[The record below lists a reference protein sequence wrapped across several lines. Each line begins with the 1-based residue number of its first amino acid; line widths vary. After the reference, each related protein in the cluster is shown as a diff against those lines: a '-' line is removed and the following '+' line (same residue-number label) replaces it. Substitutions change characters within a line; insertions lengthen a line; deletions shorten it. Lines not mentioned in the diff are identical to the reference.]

1 MYFSGV
7 NTVLHSARKVLCP
20 RQLMNLDVSNFE
32 YLFWFF
38 PLRLPEE
45 NNNKYSKFDTS
56 KSIEL
61 PSAEDI
67 SVCTPVKFLVF
78 CSCNTSN
85 PDHINLTFI
94 NSDVCSTVEILGPL
108 GKKSQIRALQYPHS
122 SQKCICLA
130 VNDHVMLYD
139 VTKKKIRQDFQK
151 IPNVTCLTLS
161 QTDKYIAAGNSNGYL
176 YLLNPLTGRSA
187 FTHPI
192 RISGDNYW
200 YSKVQLIS
208 SFILILT

>member
-1 MYFSGV
+1 MRERRLGFL
-7 NTVLHSARKVLCP
+7 T
-20 RQLMNLDVSNFE
+20 QLDELIHEVS
-32 YLFWFF
+32 
-38 PLRLPEE
+38 
-45 NNNKYSKFDTS
+45 
-56 KSIEL
+56 
-61 PSAEDI
+61 
-67 SVCTPVKFLVF
+67 FLVF

-176 YLLNPLTGRSA
+176 YLLNPLTGRPA

-192 RISGDNYW
+192 RISGDY
-200 YSKVQLIS
+200 Y
-208 SFILILT
+208 ILTFKISIGFYGLF

>member
-1 MYFSGV
+1 MMSDF
-7 NTVLHSARKVLCP
+7 
-20 RQLMNLDVSNFE
+20 FE
-32 YLFWFF
+32 SFLTPSPLNPILPSINWFF
-38 PLRLPEE
+38 GFILDTPSPPRIIYLRSPM
-45 NNNKYSKFDTS
+45 
-56 KSIEL
+56 I
-61 PSAEDI
+61 
-67 SVCTPVKFLVF
+67 FLRF

-151 IPNVTCLTLS
+151 VPNVTCLTLS

-192 RISGDNYW
+192 RISGD
-200 YSKVQLIS
+200 
-208 SFILILT
+208 

>member
-1 MYFSGV
+1 MVAHRLGYMTFDMY
-7 NTVLHSARKVLCP
+7 
-20 RQLMNLDVSNFE
+20 MSNFE
-32 YLFWFF
+32 YLLLFSLGMCSWKIKTNIQN
-38 PLRLPEE
+38 L
-45 NNNKYSKFDTS
+45 TS
-56 KSIEL
+56 PNRWTAK
-61 PSAEDI
+61 DI
-67 SVCTPVKFLVF
+67 SVPPTNFLGF

-94 NSDVCSTVEILGPL
+94 NSDACSTVEILGPL

-192 RISGDNYW
+192 RISGN
-200 YSKVQLIS
+200 Q
-208 SFILILT
+208 FN

>member
-1 MYFSGV
+1 M
-7 NTVLHSARKVLCP
+7 
-20 RQLMNLDVSNFE
+20 
-32 YLFWFF
+32 
-38 PLRLPEE
+38 
-45 NNNKYSKFDTS
+45 KF
-56 KSIEL
+56 
-61 PSAEDI
+61 
-67 SVCTPVKFLVF
+67 VGF

-192 RISGDNYW
+192 RISGDKFN
-200 YSKVQLIS
+200 
-208 SFILILT
+208 

>member
-1 MYFSGV
+1 M
-7 NTVLHSARKVLCP
+7 
-20 RQLMNLDVSNFE
+20 
-32 YLFWFF
+32 
-38 PLRLPEE
+38 
-45 NNNKYSKFDTS
+45 
-56 KSIEL
+56 
-61 PSAEDI
+61 
-67 SVCTPVKFLVF
+67 KFLGF

-208 SFILILT
+208 RFILILTWNSVSTIMCVQLLSKVS